1 MTIQAHLEPRRMS
14 HARRDVRMKLR
25 LPTSGK
31 LPASRATDVTIQDLS
46 TGGMLIQAEAEF
58 AIGER
63 IEVDLP
69 RTGIH
74 LAEVVW
80 SSGTFFGCRF
90 VKPIPPAAV
99 SAALLR
105 SLPAEAAMPETPAE
119 GASSQGRFADRLSAL
134 RIAKGW
140 SQEELAERLAVSRQA
155 VWYWETGQRLPR
167 AEHFRALAKEFG
179 VPERDLITHPE
190 MSTTHKVPAV
200 VEECKQRIA
209 GELGIPESSVRIV
222 IEF

>member
-46 TGGMLIQAEAEF
+46 TGGMLIQAEAEL

-69 RTGIH
+69 RTGFH

-105 SLPAEAAMPETPAE
+105 SLPAEASTHEAPTERLVPQA
-119 GASSQGRFADRLSAL
+119 GFAGRLCAL

-140 SQEELAERLAVSRQA
+140 SQEDLAERLAVSRQA

-167 AEHFRALAKEFG
+167 AEHFRSLAKEFG
-179 VPERDLITHPE
+179 VLERDLFTDSE
-190 MSTTHKVPAV
+190 VLTAAKAPAV
-200 VEECKQRIA
+200 VEECKRRIA
-209 GELGIPESSVRIV
+209 GELGIPEGSVRIV
-222 IEF
+222 IEL